1 MPGKSCSPGTG
12 GRERQ
17 QRRDSAEG
25 TFSVLR
31 AVQAH
36 PFLRMRIVLKHSKSC
51 VRAEPGL
58 GQEWLEEIRVRG
70 TDSVQAGGQPDTST
84 AASQLLH
91 QADGKKNATP
101 TLRNHVFFPPLRS
114 ERVSERAPRGP
125 SRAVGFG
132 DSFLMAGVSCVLK
145 GCFTSR
151 LSFAEAASGHLETQH
166 KHVTARKCIRKH
178 HCSQNQTSPGSHQST
193 THTSRPPGDAC
204 GDIQAFPRPGPGR
217 GREMRCSTP
226 ATSSGDGDET
236 PLPAPE
242 AVQRRIFATEMM
254 PGGAR

>member
-36 PFLRMRIVLKHSKSC
+36 PFLRMRIVLKHNKSC

-114 ERVSERAPRGP
+114 GRVSERAPRGP
-125 SRAVGFG
+125 SGAVGFG

-145 GCFTSR
+145 GCFTAR

-166 KHVTARKCIRKH
+166 KHVTARKCIRK
-178 HCSQNQTSPGSHQST
+178 TSLFPKPDITRVTSKYY
-193 THTSRPPGDAC
+193 THPEATWGCLWGHSGLPQARSRPWQGDALLY
-204 GDIQAFPRPGPGR
+204 PRY
-217 GREMRCSTP
+217 
-226 ATSSGDGDET
+226 
-236 PLPAPE
+236 LL
-242 AVQRRIFATEMM
+242 
-254 PGGAR
+254 GGWR